1 MEGEVGM
8 IQQTDRPF
16 QRNGKHH
23 FRLLPGWLL
32 SITVLMVL
40 GLAIVWSIQNREK
53 GPPRP
58 VGTYRHPRVD
68 LIIQSNVGGAFV
80 SVNGQQKAITSSTH
94 NQATLF
100 NLAPKTYQI
109 MLKKPGYEEITQSV
123 EVTGAGISQTVQIDM
138 QLSEAAE

>member
-16 QRNGKHH
+16 RKNSKRN
-23 FRLLPGWLL
+23 FSFLPWAFE
-32 SITVLMVL
+32 SIAVLVVL

-53 GPPRP
+53 DPPRP
-58 VGTYRHPRVD
+58 VGTYRLPRVD

-100 NLAPKTYQI
+100 NLAPKKYQI
-109 MLKKPGYEEITQSV
+109 TLKKPGYEEITESV
-123 EVTGAGISQTVQIDM
+123 EITGAGISQTVRIDM
-138 QLSEAAE
+138 TSTVLSD